1 MHGRAEKLRLLRRN
15 GSIRHAGKPFLKPFV
30 YRLHSVV
37 QIAHERLRLKD
48 AVDKP
53 VAVAV
58 AERADARIQH
68 AVYRAEV
75 HRNDLCLVFIKLAE
89 RARGETNL
97 RAVLY
102 QREKQIALRRAL
114 DAPFRRRG
122 EDAAAA
128 DPRLVVVFLKGKNPD
143 AGVVWL
149 NVRIVRV
156 LKTTE
161 GTARLNHLLVEPLNL
176 ALKQLVRI

>member
-1 MHGRAEKLRLLRRN
+1 MYCRTEELGFLRRN
-15 GSIRHAGKPFLKPFV
+15 GSIRHAGKPFLQCLI
-30 YRLHSVV
+30 YRLHPVMK
-37 QIAHERLRLKD
+37 IAYERLRLKNTVD
-48 AVDKP
+48 ESIAVTI
-53 VAVAV
+53 
-58 AERADARIQH
+58 AERTDTRIQY
-68 AVYRAEV
+68 AVYRTKV
-75 HRNDLCLVFIKLAE
+75 HRNDLSFVFVKLAE
-89 RARGETNL
+89 RARGEADL

-102 QREKQIALRRAL
+102 QREKQIALRRTL
-114 DAPFRRRG
+114 NAPFWCRG

-128 DPRLVVVFLKGKNPD
+128 YPRLVVVFLKGKNPD

-161 GTARLNHLLVEPLNL
+161 GTARLDHLLVEPLNL

>member
-1 MHGRAEKLRLLRRN
+1 M
-15 GSIRHAGKPFLKPFV
+15 
-30 YRLHSVV
+30 
-37 QIAHERLRLKD
+37 QIAYERLRLKD
-48 AVDKP
+48 AVDEP

-58 AERADARIQH
+58 AERTDARIQH

-75 HRNDLCLVFIKLAE
+75 HRHDLRLVFVQFAE
-89 RARGETNL
+89 RARGEAHL

-102 QREKQIALRRAL
+102 QRKKQITLRRTL
-114 DAPFRRRG
+114 NAPFWCRG

-156 LKTTE
+156 LKTAE
-161 GTARLNHLLVEPLNL
+161 GTARLDHLLVKSLNL
-176 ALKQLVRI
+176 TLKQLVRI

>member
-1 MHGRAEKLRLLRRN
+1 MYGRAEELRLLRRN
-15 GSIRHAGKPFLKPFV
+15 SRVRHAGKPFLKPLV

-48 AVDKP
+48 AINEP

-58 AERADARIQH
+58 AERTDARIQH

-75 HRNDLCLVFIKLAE
+75 HRHDLRLIFVQFAE
-89 RARGETNL
+89 RARGEAHL
-97 RAVLY
+97 RAILY
-102 QREKQIALRRAL
+102 KREKQIALRRAL
-114 DAPFRRRG
+114 DTPFRRRG

-143 AGVVWL
+143 AGIVRL
-149 NVRIVRV
+149 DVRIVRV
-156 LKTTE
+156 LETAE
-161 GTARLNHLLVEPLNL
+161 GAARLDHLLVEPLDF
-176 ALKQLVRI
+176 ALQQLIRI

>member
-1 MHGRAEKLRLLRRN
+1 M
-15 GSIRHAGKPFLKPFV
+15 
-30 YRLHSVV
+30 
-37 QIAHERLRLKD
+37 QIAHESLRLKD
-48 AVDKP
+48 AVDEP

-58 AERADARIQH
+58 AERANARIQH

-97 RAVLY
+97 SAVLY
-102 QREKQIALRRAL
+102 QREKQIALRRSL

-128 DPRLVVVFLKGKNPD
+128 DPRLVVVLLKGKNPD
-143 AGVVWL
+143 AGIVRL
-149 NVRIVRV
+149 DVRIVRV
-156 LKTTE
+156 LETSE
-161 GTARLNHLLVEPLNL
+161 GAASLDHLLVEPLDL
-176 ALKQLVRI
+176 ALQQLIRI

>member
-1 MHGRAEKLRLLRRN
+1 MK
-15 GSIRHAGKPFLKPFV
+15 
-30 YRLHSVV
+30 
-37 QIAHERLRLKD
+37 IAHERLRLKNT
-48 AVDKP
+48 VDEP

-58 AERADARIQH
+58 AERTDARIQH

-75 HRNDLCLVFIKLAE
+75 HRYNLSFVLIQLAK
-89 RARGETNL
+89 RPSRKTNL
-97 RAVLY
+97 SAVLY
-102 QREKQIALRRAL
+102 QRKKQITLRRTL
-114 DAPFRRRG
+114 NAPFWRRG
-122 EDAAAA
+122 ENAAAA

-156 LKTTE
+156 LKTAE
-161 GTARLNHLLVEPLNL
+161 GTARLDHLLVKSLDL

>member
-1 MHGRAEKLRLLRRN
+1 MHGRAEELRLLRRN
-15 GSIRHAGKPFLKPFV
+15 SRVRHAGKSFLKPLV
-30 YRLHSVV
+30 YRLNSVV
-37 QIAHERLRLKD
+37 QIAYERLRLKD
-48 AVDKP
+48 AVDEP

-58 AERADARIQH
+58 AERTDARILH

-75 HRNDLCLVFIKLAE
+75 HRHDLRFVFVQFAE
-89 RARGETNL
+89 RARGEAHL

-114 DAPFRRRG
+114 DSPFRRRG

-143 AGVVWL
+143 AGIVRL
-149 NVRIVRV
+149 DVRIVRV
-156 LKTTE
+156 LETSE
-161 GTARLNHLLVEPLNL
+161 GAARLDHLLVEPLDL
-176 ALKQLVRI
+176 ALQQLIRI

>member
-1 MHGRAEKLRLLRRN
+1 MQIAYECLRLQN
-15 GSIRHAGKPFLKPFV
+15 
-30 YRLHSVV
+30 
-37 QIAHERLRLKD
+37 
-48 AVDKP
+48 AVDEP
-53 VAVAV
+53 VAITV
-58 AERADARIQH
+58 AERADAGVQY

-143 AGVVWL
+143 AGIVRL
-149 NVRIVRV
+149 DVRIVRV
-156 LKTTE
+156 LE
-161 GTARLNHLLVEPLNL
+161 TAESAASLDHLLVEPLDL